1 MERFVHEA
9 DLAWALSLAV
19 KPQLNVGERNHIF
32 VAIGAGDTFAAIR
45 SLLKW
50 VAIKRIPLTP
60 DLVRRC
66 VSWLDAYV
74 GHEDERYLRRL
85 IEDFVFPFAI
95 QAPATLMVNRLPT
108 TPRPSQLAAITRV

>member
-50 VAIKRIPLTP
+50 LP
-60 DLVRRC
+60 
-66 VSWLDAYV
+66 SN
-74 GHEDERYLRRL
+74 E
-85 IEDFVFPFAI
+85 FP
-95 QAPATLMVNRLPT
+95 
-108 TPRPSQLAAITRV
+108 